1 MDKDINKMKE
11 TLLKYVDPGQ
21 TLDDDGWFSTKEIL
35 EILGMPD
42 TRKNRKALYYP
53 LKLAEEHGDIV
64 VQRIG
69 RKNYYKAT
77 GKSGFLPGSRY
88 RPVSQDHEIYRE
100 L

>member
-1 MDKDINKMKE
+1 MEKDISKMKD
-11 TLLKYVDPGQ
+11 TLQKYIDPGK
-21 TLDDDGWFSTKEIL
+21 TLGDEWFSTAEIL

-53 LKLAEEHGDIV
+53 LKLAEENGDIV
-64 VQRIG
+64 VRLIG

-77 GKSGFLPGSRY
+77 GKGGTLIPISSDHGF
-88 RPVSQDHEIYRE
+88 YRE